1 MERHIYSIVFENLA
15 DQEFLSAAQAMVV
28 LPWEIHSYSPCVN
41 LFFNIP
47 QLMEKGF
54 DISLAFFDLG
64 KTFNSVHHL
73 PLLYK
78 LEDIGLNQH
87 ILQWIAS

>member
-1 MERHIYSIVFENLA
+1 
-15 DQEFLSAAQAMVV
+15 
-28 LPWEIHSYSPCVN
+28 
-41 LFFNIP
+41 
-47 QLMEKGF
+47 MEKGF
-54 DISLAFFDLG
+54 DISLVFFDLG
-64 KTFNSVHHL
+64 KTFNNVHHL